1 MQTRRMSWVEAT
13 TNTVVGFLV
22 ALATQYAVFPLA
34 GIELDAGGHVLVAVP
49 FVLTSILRGFLLRRF
64 FNWVDSRCGR

>member
-34 GIELDAGGHVLVAVP
+34 GIELDAGG
-49 FVLTSILRGFLLRRF
+49 RE
-64 FNWVDSRCGR
+64 